1 MRRTKITDEAVLE
14 FLLDEK
20 LIVEKDP
27 NILGYSYEVAIDES
41 TFSHLT
47 KQNLID
53 QISKRFDTSNGT
65 ARRLLFSCQEEY
77 RIRIFSLEELSQEKI
92 VHGKKWN
99 DLNIEVYRRY
109 GIDGLELPFNRRLY
123 TNWKNLYR
131 KYGYE
136 RAIAAYAQ
144 YLSRVLESVK
154 RGIDLKKTDFRTGK
168 FYRHDLDRDLKS
180 LSSALEQLQSS
191 DRSQSSELLDSCS
204 ISKLVPL
211 SQRSTLHDV
220 QIDLLDSIL

>member
-1 MRRTKITDEAVLE
+1 MRRIKITDEAVLE

-27 NILGYSYEVAIDES
+27 NILGYSYEVALDES

-53 QISKRFDTSNGT
+53 RISKRFEVSNGT

-99 DLNIEVYRRY
+99 DLNIEVYKRY
-109 GIDGLELPFNRRLY
+109 GIDGLDLPFNRRLY

-154 RGIDLKKTDFRTGK
+154 KGIDPKTVDFRTGK
-168 FYRHDLDRDLKS
+168 FYRHDLYRDLKS
-180 LSSALEQLQSS
+180 LSSVLEQLQSS
-191 DRSQSSELLDSCS
+191 DQSQSLELLDSCS

-211 SQRSTLHDV
+211 SQKSALRGV